1 MKKRTW
7 QVIHYLIIL
16 NFLVEIVYSIVMVF
30 FVIGGGK
37 WPLLRRAVETP
48 IEIILKRRLYAIEA
62 WIAIGALCIYL
73 ALTVY
78 LPRFL
83 QELKQN
89 NLVEPQAIP
98 QPNRNEI
105 QDRRERS

>member
-1 MKKRTW
+1 MDQNKTRENNLKNKLWRA
-7 QVIHYLIIL
+7 IHYLIII
-16 NFLVEIVYSIVMVF
+16 NFVVEILYSITMVF
-30 FVIGGGK
+30 FIIGGGK

-78 LPRFL
+78 LPQLVR
-83 QELKQN
+83 ELIQ
-89 NLVEPQAIP
+89 VE
-98 QPNRNEI
+98 NS
-105 QDRRERS
+105 REATP

>member
-1 MKKRTW
+1 MRKRIW
-7 QVIHYLIIL
+7 KLIHYLIIL
-16 NFLVEIVYSIVMVF
+16 NFLVEIIYSIVMVF
-30 FVIGGGK
+30 FIIGGGK

-78 LPRFL
+78 LPQLLGDIR
-83 QELKQN
+83 
-89 NLVEPQAIP
+89 
-98 QPNRNEI
+98 
-105 QDRRERS
+105 QDISKTG